1 MALTQ
6 NRAMYSMYVI
16 GGIESNWTWTAC
28 YRADPITIG
37 MMQNYAYNARD
48 LLQMLRE
55 GASDGWGAFAAGAPR
70 LADALDAGHSD
81 SWWTGVYVTDAEQS
95 AWYEYA
101 TTDSNHKVQQRKWLE
116 NDVPA
121 MESRLSSWGATVEGM
136 GAPAFV
142 MLMSVYH
149 QSPQSALDIIRTVG
163 GSASLDSVYY
173 AALNH
178 PVVGQYTNRQN
189 EAWGYL
195 RGWDGESAPPDFG
208 QVDLG
213 GGGNAQTGGDDPKQ
227 DYGYIMKFGDV
238 LWLFGSGALS
248 DGIPFYPAAGQ
259 RWISSVSQTNVD
271 PSPSPPTGEGGGA
284 RDSVDGR
291 LQWPSDTAQWTTYAG
306 HLGIDIP
313 APQGSGTY
321 AAADGIVVYSGSNY
335 HWSYGNYIRVYHPKL
350 GLQTGYAHGYE
361 NLVSAGQTVKKG
373 QLIQRVGS
381 TGNSTGPH
389 LHFEIWNIDSENPYA
404 PGTHTDA
411 EGFKNYFDMG

>member
-1 MALTQ
+1 
-6 NRAMYSMYVI
+6 
-16 GGIESNWTWTAC
+16 
-28 YRADPITIG
+28 
-37 MMQNYAYNARD
+37 
-48 LLQMLRE
+48 
-55 GASDGWGAFAAGAPR
+55 
-70 LADALDAGHSD
+70 
-81 SWWTGVYVTDAEQS
+81 
-95 AWYEYA
+95 
-101 TTDSNHKVQQRKWLE
+101 
-116 NDVPA
+116 
-121 MESRLSSWGATVEGM
+121 
-136 GAPAFV
+136 
-142 MLMSVYH
+142 
-149 QSPQSALDIIRTVG
+149 
-163 GSASLDSVYY
+163 
-173 AALNH
+173 
-178 PVVGQYTNRQN
+178 
-189 EAWGYL
+189 
-195 RGWDGESAPPDFG
+195 
-208 QVDLG
+208 
-213 GGGNAQTGGDDPKQ
+213 
-227 DYGYIMKFGDV
+227 MKFGDV

-259 RWISSVSQTNVD
+259 RWVSSVSQTNVD

-335 HWSYGNYIRVYHPKL
+335 HWSYGNYIRVYHPEL